1 MLVIVSELI
10 KDATGDTNASG
21 LKVLS
26 DEYSNPGS
34 IILTLSILLIFLD
47 CGKIL
52 ALSPW
57 VEAILTKVG
66 SFLYPNPPNVIWN
79 LSTPPLAV
87 VEFVEYSNT
96 SVFETLYVKDSG
108 ISLSERLNEVVPTP
122 NTL

>member
-52 ALSPW
+52 ALSP
-57 VEAILTKVG
+57 
-66 SFLYPNPPNVIWN
+66 
-79 LSTPPLAV
+79 
-87 VEFVEYSNT
+87 
-96 SVFETLYVKDSG
+96 
-108 ISLSERLNEVVPTP
+108 
-122 NTL
+122 